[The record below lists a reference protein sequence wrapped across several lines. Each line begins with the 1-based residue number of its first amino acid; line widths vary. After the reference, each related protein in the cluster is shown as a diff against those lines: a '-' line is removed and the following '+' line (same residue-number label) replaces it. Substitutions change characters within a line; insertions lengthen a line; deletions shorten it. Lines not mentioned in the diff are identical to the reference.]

1 VLQAVLISLSQAFEP
16 VGRYNTVNIPFL
28 QTNITVEIRPS
39 GGYPPLGLI
48 STVMLVWRKGNI
60 NRTVTVL

>member
-16 VGRYNTVNIPFL
+16 VGGYTTVNIPFL

-48 STVMLVWRKGNI
+48 
-60 NRTVTVL
+60 